1 MWCMW
6 LRSSV
11 QGQNWVWMS
20 SIILHFIS
28 SSRVLLKLKLY
39 ALARLLGQALLGC
52 VNLQPCPL
60 GAGVKV
66 TGYHALL
73 LKLALEFQMQVFIP
87 SQQAP

>member
-1 MWCMW
+1 MW
-6 LRSSV
+6 LCPSV

-39 ALARLLGQALLGC
+39 ALARLVGQALLGC
-52 VNLQPCPL
+52 VNLQPCPP

-66 TGYHALL
+66 TGYYTLL
-73 LKLALEFQMQVFIP
+73 LKLALEIQMQVFIP